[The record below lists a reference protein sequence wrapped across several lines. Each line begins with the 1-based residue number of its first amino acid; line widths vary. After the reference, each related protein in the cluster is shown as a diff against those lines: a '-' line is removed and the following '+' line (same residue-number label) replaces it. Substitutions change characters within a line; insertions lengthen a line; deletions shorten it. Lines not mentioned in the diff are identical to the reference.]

1 MASPATIS
9 APMSAPMS
17 APSIVPRCPDRVSR
31 RPHRPCIRVGFSV
44 KGEPDTPSREEL
56 GWRCPPGLPPK
67 AWSTRFHV
75 LADMIASTDA
85 YASSSSSSK
94 VVADLGCGHG
104 MLALGLAASGRV
116 SRAIAIDVSPDEI
129 EVANAKAARAN
140 EAVAELLGA
149 TSPLPVDVRLGD
161 GARALVPEDAA
172 DVVCV
177 AGVGGRTMIKMLK
190 AAGLD
195 KPKPTGVR
203 THDDDEGD
211 DDEGDACA
219 GVIALVLNPPAT
231 DVPSVRAWLIETNA
245 WIISDER
252 LVVEN
257 EQMHAMVAATRRDVS
272 DREAPVP
279 AASDAPV
286 RVVEREPAHDADDDA
301 RWGGDGS
308 CAGGGGEFAVVAD
321 VHVGPV
327 LRVVKPKILGLYLRN
342 RVEYFENRRRGALDE
357 LRRCQEAEARS
368 PAVECSLAL
377 SSEDED
383 AASFLVEARARRR
396 RAQAEVTRLSKIVG
410 VMSTVLGEVNMKA
423 LEEAGLGG
431 TLDLPQAR

>member
-1 MASPATIS
+1 
-9 APMSAPMS
+9 
-17 APSIVPRCPDRVSR
+17 
-31 RPHRPCIRVGFSV
+31 
-44 KGEPDTPSREEL
+44 
-56 GWRCPPGLPPK
+56 
-67 AWSTRFHV
+67 
-75 LADMIASTDA
+75 MIASTN
-85 YASSSSSSK
+85 ASSSSSSK

-116 SRAIAIDVSPDEI
+116 TRAVAIDVSSDEI

-140 EAVAELLGA
+140 EALARLGA

-161 GARALVPEDAA
+161 GAGALVPEDAA

-177 AGVGGRTMIKMLK
+177 AGVGGGTMIKMLT

-195 KPKPTGVR
+195 KPKPKPKPAGDGT
-203 THDDDEGD
+203 GD
-211 DDEGDACA
+211 DDGDDTCV
-219 GVIALVLNPPAT
+219 GVTRLVLNPPAT
-231 DVPSVRAWLIETNA
+231 DVPEVRAWLTETNA
-245 WIISDER
+245 WVVDDER

-257 EQMHAMVAATRRDVS
+257 EQMHVAVSATRRAAS
-272 DREAPVP
+272 DREAPAP
-279 AASDAPV
+279 APARDAPV
-286 RVVEREPAHDADDDA
+286 RVVDERDASHVDDA
-301 RWGGDGS
+301 TWGGEGS
-308 CAGGGGEFAVVAD
+308 RAGGGGEFAKIAD
-321 VHVGPV
+321 AHVGPV

-342 RVEYFENRRRGALDE
+342 RVEYFENRRRGALE
-357 LRRCQEAEARS
+357 VLRRCEEEEARS

-383 AASFLVEARARRR
+383 AVSFLVEARARRI
-396 RAQAEVTRLSKIVG
+396 RAEAEVERLSKIVG